1 MLIYV
6 YMCVYDFF
14 NKQTVIDAE
23 TKCSVTSFMDG
34 RLIITYCDG
43 RIESRFGDGT
53 IITTHNSG
61 AMIVISKPFLPTTEI
76 DTEIDAV
83 SRQHA
88 RGVEVPIN
96 KGGDRVR
103 SRIALPDG
111 IT

>member
-1 MLIYV
+1 
-6 YMCVYDFF
+6 
-14 NKQTVIDAE
+14 
-23 TKCSVTSFMDG
+23 MDG

-43 RIESRFGDGT
+43 RVESRFGDGT
-53 IITTHNSG
+53 IMMTHSSG
-61 AMIVISKPFLPTTEI
+61 SLMTISKRFLPTIEI

-111 IT
+111 KI